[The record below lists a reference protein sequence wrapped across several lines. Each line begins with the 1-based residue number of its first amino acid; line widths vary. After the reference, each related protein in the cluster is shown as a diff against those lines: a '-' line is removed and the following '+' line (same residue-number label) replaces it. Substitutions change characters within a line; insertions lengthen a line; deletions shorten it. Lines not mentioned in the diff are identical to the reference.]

1 MFSDLAP
8 FSKSGYKAQVN
19 ADPAIMQGVQF
30 LNEGRAIT
38 RNLVPSLQLIS
49 QTNGSGIGSG
59 AIIKGKILEG
69 LTTATTTTQGPSP
82 VPTASTSTAS
92 ASASTSASA
101 PLTTTS
107 LAASQN
113 KTAVN
118 VDSLINEYDATVES
132 YKSLFTQLAT
142 NSGGGIASNSSTVP
156 IQSSDGVINITA
168 GDARNFLMSQIKSLG
183 NSLDTIYDKI
193 TEVTNNNSRL
203 NDKEY
208 DDIIM
213 NLNMIN
219 AEIIKKYTE
228 LNRLDK
234 SIDYV
239 SPVAEADETSIL
251 SRQRY
256 YVYIL
261 WFIITVIVLYITIA
275 NLINPS
281 SSTWSLAVS
290 LIILIGLFAFL
301 VYNNIGSWYTRVDD
315 DVRTMCFPNFNNL
328 FNFVPLVT
336 IKYTS

>member
-30 LNEGRAIT
+30 LNEGRTIT
-38 RNLVPSLQLIS
+38 HNLIPSLQLIS

-69 LTTATTTTQGPSP
+69 LTTTTTTQGPSP
-82 VPTASTSTAS
+82 APTASTSTTS
-92 ASASTSASA
+92 ASTATSASA

-142 NSGGGIASNSSTVP
+142 NSSGGIAGNSDTVP

-168 GDARNFLMSQIKSLG
+168 GDARNYLMSQIKSLG
-183 NSLDTIYDKI
+183 NSLDTIYDRI

-208 DDIIM
+208 DDIIIK
-213 NLNMIN
+213 LNNIN
-219 AEIIKKYTE
+219 AEIIQKYTE

-234 SIDYV
+234 LIDYV

-261 WFIITVIVLYITIA
+261 WFIITAIVLYITIA

-315 DVRTMCFPNFNNL
+315 DVRTMSFPNFNNL
-328 FNFVPLVT
+328 FNFDPLVT